1 MRLKVNLHNSHTQ
14 EVIIFTDYGME
25 FPADSIPEP
34 KPNDF
39 YISYEESFPTIFK
52 FIAYRT
58 FSEFTICQLR
68 QTIYQI
74 NFFPKQHPNNDLP
87 SGWSITINCDP
98 DKLEQIKAAAMAKM
112 S

>member
-1 MRLKVNLHNSHTQ
+1 MRLKVNIHDSHTK

-25 FPADSIPEP
+25 FPASSIPEP
-34 KPNDF
+34 KPSDY
-39 YISYEESFPTIFK
+39 YISHEESFTKIFK

-74 NFFPKQHPNNDLP
+74 YFFPKQEPYNDLP
-87 SGWSITINCDP
+87 SGWSITINCSADE
-98 DKLEQIKAAAMAKM
+98 LEQIKAIAMDKM

>member
-1 MRLKVNLHNSHTQ
+1 MRLKVNIHGSHTQ

-25 FPADSIPEP
+25 FPVASIPEA
-34 KPNDF
+34 KPND
-39 YISYEESFPTIFK
+39 YPISSEERFTNIFQ

-74 NFFPKQHPNNDLP
+74 YFF
-87 SGWSITINCDP
+87 S
-98 DKLEQIKAAAMAKM
+98 
-112 S
+112 

>member
-1 MRLKVNLHNSHTQ
+1 MKLKVNIHDSHTQ
-14 EVIIFTDYGME
+14 EVIIFTDFGME
-25 FPADSIPEP
+25 FPASSIPEP
-34 KPNDF
+34 KPDDY
-39 YISYEESFPTIFK
+39 YIHSNESFTKIFK

-74 NFFPKQHPNNDLP
+74 YFFPRQEPYSDLP
-87 SGWSITINCDP
+87 SGLSITINCDA
-98 DKLEQIKAAAMAKM
+98 DELEQIKAMAMAKM